1 MENNS
6 PNTPVV
12 AEKNGLGVAGFV
24 LSLVGLVLC
33 WVPFANFILSG
44 IGFILSLVGVFRRP
58 KGLAIAGIIIAAI
71 TLVVASIM
79 LIVAAEV
86 ASEAM
91 YEMDSY
97 YYY

>member
-1 MENNS
+1 MENNY
-6 PNTPVV
+6 PNAPVV
-12 AEKNGLGVAGFV
+12 VEKNGLGVAGFV

-33 WVPFANFILSG
+33 WVPFANFILGG

-58 KGLAIAGIIIAAI
+58 KGLAIAGIIIASI
-71 TLVVASIM
+71 TLVVACII

-86 ASEAM
+86 ASEAL